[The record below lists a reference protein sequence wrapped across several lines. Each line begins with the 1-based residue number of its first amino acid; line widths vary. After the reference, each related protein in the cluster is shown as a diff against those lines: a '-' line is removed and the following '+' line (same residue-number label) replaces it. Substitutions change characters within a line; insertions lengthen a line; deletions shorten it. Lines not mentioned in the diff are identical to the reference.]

1 MSRDERQSIEAG
13 LARVKA
19 AMARSQQQQQAL
31 LEQWIAK
38 TGSLPSKRERR
49 RLARQLR
56 RQGYDEKRSGAEGAV
71 YLVIAAVIAYIALSG
86 PDERWWMIFIALGLA
101 LTGIKRV
108 ARAQRKI
115 ESTQQAE
122 PASVASAQAE
132 KGKAAVDPKREAD
145 AKPEADPSL
154 KRIDELCERILSE
167 VRRGP
172 EILREVVRR
181 PEETVKALKEG
192 CHALAEREREL
203 RSLVTPEDDAR
214 LLREREQLLKRLE
227 AERDEVTKQRLQGAL
242 DALDEQRK
250 QRSELLIAASRMEA
264 ERTRL
269 GYTLENLYT
278 QVLRVRSA
286 DASSAEVAG
295 NGLRQSVDRL
305 GDEIG
310 ALAEALE
317 SVNAPQTDDAAASA
331 PSRAAQDAISA
342 PSESE
347 GQAPRGTRE
356 RA

>member
-1 MSRDERQSIEAG
+1 MSRDERHSIEAG
-13 LARVKA
+13 LARMHEA
-19 AMARSQQQQQAL
+19 IARSHQHQQAV

-38 TGSLPSKRERR
+38 TGSLPSRRDQR
-49 RLARQLR
+49 RLERQSR
-56 RQGYDEKRSGAEGAV
+56 RQAYKEHRQQRSGSEGAV
-71 YLVIAAVIAYIALSG
+71 YLVIAAVIAYIALSA

-101 LTGIKRV
+101 LTGMKRL
-108 ARAQRKI
+108 ARSQKKG
-115 ESTQQAE
+115 ESTQEAE
-122 PASVASAQAE
+122 PASVASTQDEKAKPPAE
-132 KGKAAVDPKREAD
+132 ARREAN
-145 AKPEADPSL
+145 PSL
-154 KRIDELCERILSE
+154 ARIDELCERILSE

-172 EILREVVRR
+172 EILRDVVRR

-192 CHALAEREREL
+192 CHVLAEREREL
-203 RSLVTPEDDAR
+203 RGLVTPEDDAR

-227 AERDEVTKQRLQGAL
+227 AERDEVTKQRLKGAL

-269 GYTLENLYT
+269 GYTLENLFT

-317 SVNAPQTDDAAASA
+317 SVHAPQTEASA
-331 PSRAAQDAISA
+331 SDHPPQQAISP
-342 PSESE
+342 PSETE